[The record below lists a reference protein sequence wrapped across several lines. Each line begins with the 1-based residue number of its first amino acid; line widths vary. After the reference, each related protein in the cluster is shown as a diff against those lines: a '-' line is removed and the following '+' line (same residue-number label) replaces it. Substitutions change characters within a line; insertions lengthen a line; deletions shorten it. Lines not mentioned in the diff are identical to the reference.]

1 LVKISQIAGRRSLM
15 SDATCVSGGTLS
27 DGGIP
32 EALPEVGPHAL
43 AVCHLL
49 DALSRELV
57 EHPDGLPE
65 PVRRAAVRLAEQLDR
80 ADRAEC
86 GERALPVPRQ
96 APDRNVDV
104 MGLG

>member
-1 LVKISQIAGRRSLM
+1 MNGRAAEPAAGACLQASQLLRRRICRHRDRGL
-15 SDATCVSGGTLS
+15 GEEQTL
-27 DGGIP
+27 
-32 EALPEVGPHAL
+32 L

-86 GERALPVPRQ
+86 GEHALPLPRQ
-96 APDRNVDV
+96 APDRNVEV
-104 MGLG
+104 MGLR